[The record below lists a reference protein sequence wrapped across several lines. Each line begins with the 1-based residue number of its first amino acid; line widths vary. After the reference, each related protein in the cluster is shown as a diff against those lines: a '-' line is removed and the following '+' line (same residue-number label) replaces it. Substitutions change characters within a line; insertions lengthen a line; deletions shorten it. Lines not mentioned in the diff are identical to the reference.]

1 MPATPAARSSLLAI
15 CGVLVLF
22 CGTHSR
28 ASAQADRFGRDKTLH
43 LTVSA
48 SLTVGG
54 YTVLHAL
61 DVDDSLALP
70 ISMFAALGVGVGKEL
85 FDSVDGRQFSAADL
99 AWDMLGIT
107 SGVLVVAAI
116 RLAFGARPNARA
128 AARAGPVVPRATS
141 SSGSSA
147 RMAGS

>member
-1 MPATPAARSSLLAI
+1 MPATPVARSSLLAI

-22 CGTHSR
+22 CVMPSR
-28 ASAQADRFGRDKTLH
+28 ASAQTDRFGRDKALH

-61 DVDDSLALP
+61 DIDDSLALP
-70 ISMFAALGVGVGKEL
+70 VSVFAALGVGVGKEL
-85 FDSVDGRQFSAADL
+85 FDSVDGGQFSAADL

-107 SGVLVVAAI
+107 SGVLLVAAI
-116 RLAFGARPNARA
+116 RLAFGSRPIARA
-128 AARAGPVVPRATS
+128 PARAGPVVPRATS
-141 SSGSSA
+141 SSGSSD
-147 RMAGS
+147 RTAGS